1 MPRKT
6 LLTLLL
12 LILSA
17 LLAVALFIAGAIW
30 RGRVTVGSAAP
41 YSRELL
47 VAEKLAASARNPSE
61 EASRYAWV
69 GWYPSGERRLRSA
82 DFFAPLADGRCP
94 AI

>member
-30 RGRVTVGSAAP
+30 RGRVTVRSAAS

-47 VAEKLAASARNPSE
+47 VAEKLAASALNPSE

-69 GWYPSGERRLRSA
+69 GWLT
-82 DFFAPLADGRCP
+82 
-94 AI
+94 